1 VDFDDT
7 PELQRLRREYTLGC
21 LWTFILSLLAKR
33 RRYAYTLR
41 AEIAREFGF
50 TPGLITVY
58 KVLYLLQGR
67 GYLTIESKTI
77 AGRERKYYTITRKGR
92 ALLRAG
98 LREIA
103 RITRMLA

>member
-1 VDFDDT
+1 MDFGDT

-21 LWTFILSLLAKR
+21 LWIFILSLLAKR

-41 AEIAREFGF
+41 AEIARAFGF
-50 TPGLITVY
+50 SPGLITVY

-67 GYLTIESKTI
+67 GYLAIESKTI

-92 ALLRAG
+92 ALLKAG
-98 LREIA
+98 LKEMQ
-103 RITRMLA
+103 RITGMLA